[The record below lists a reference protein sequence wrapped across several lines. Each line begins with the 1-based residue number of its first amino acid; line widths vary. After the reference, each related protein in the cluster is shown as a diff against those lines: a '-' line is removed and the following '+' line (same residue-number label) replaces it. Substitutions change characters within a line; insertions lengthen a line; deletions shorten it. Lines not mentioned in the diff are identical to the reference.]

1 MKLPQIPKQWLTKL
15 EKMTARQL
23 ILLAFCVSVFLSVA
37 VYMQLS
43 GMEEKQPKAVQN
55 MVTVVSATADIPAK
69 TQIRA
74 EMLKMIA
81 MPADV
86 VPPGALTDMNMV
98 VGKFTKVDILAND
111 VVTDKKFFEDARL
124 SGFRGSIPDDLR
136 AISLPI
142 TDITGISGF
151 AKPGD
156 KVDVILVSDKL
167 YKNAVSSE
175 MLLQNVL
182 LLALNK
188 NAENTGAAVTGKKE
202 DGKEQMLTATLAVSA
217 EEAVRL
223 AGVQAQGTI
232 YLILRPFEPKD
243 GFLLIPPK
251 LVPLAGNS
259 GSENNSQGAAPPQAP
274 PSSQVPA
281 YTPPPPS
288 YAPQNEAPPPQA
300 APVSV
305 DRGVEVIRGTAVS
318 RDKIK

>member
-43 GMEEKQPKAVQN
+43 GMEEKQPTAEQN
-55 MVTVVSATADIPAK
+55 MVTVVSAAADIPAK

-74 EMLKMIA
+74 EMLKVVS
-81 MPADV
+81 MPVAV

-111 VVTDKKFFEDARL
+111 IVTDKKFFEDAKM
-124 SGFRGSIPDDLR
+124 SGFRGSIPEDLR

-142 TDITGISGF
+142 TDTTGISGF

-156 KVDVILVSDKL
+156 KVDVIWVSDKL

-188 NAENTGAAVTGKKE
+188 NGENASGAVTGKKE

-259 GSENNSQGAAPPQAP
+259 GQENSSQGSAAPQGP
-274 PSSQVPA
+274 PSAPVPS
-281 YTPPPPS
+281 YVPPQPS
-288 YAPQNEAPPPQA
+288 YAPQNEAPPAQIS
-300 APVSV
+300 PVPV
-305 DRGVEVIRGTAVS
+305 DSGVEVIRGTAVS